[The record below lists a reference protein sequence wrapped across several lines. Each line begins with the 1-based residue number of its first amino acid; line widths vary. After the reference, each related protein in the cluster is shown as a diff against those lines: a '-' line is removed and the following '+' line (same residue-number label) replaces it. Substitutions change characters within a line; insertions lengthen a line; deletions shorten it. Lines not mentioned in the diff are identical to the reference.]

1 MPRSA
6 ASTAF
11 RFVLILGIAN
21 LFADFAYEGA
31 RSINGQFLSSLGA
44 TSFVVGLTAGGGE
57 LIGYGLRSLTGVLS
71 DKTGRYWTVAL
82 IGYAINMGAIPT
94 MALAGNWPVAAAL
107 IMAERTGRA
116 IRKPAMSAMLSHA
129 GHEIGHG
136 WVFGLND
143 SLDQAGATIG
153 PLIMALVI
161 ALKGGYSHA
170 YALLAIPA
178 ACTFITVAIARR
190 QFAHPEHLSAG
201 YDLTAR
207 GLDGNY
213 WLYVAGGACV
223 AIGFADFALIGFH
236 FQSAK
241 VVSTSL
247 IPVYYAL
254 AMGVGSIG
262 ALVLGKLFDRNARA
276 TVLGGVFLSAGFAPL
291 VFLGGA
297 GAAVAGM
304 LLWGLGL
311 AVQETVFKPLIAR
324 SVSAERKATGFG
336 VFDSWFGVAWFAGSV
351 AMGYL
356 YGVSLGALVALS
368 VIAQLAALPI
378 FYRAIPRAPKL

>member
-1 MPRSA
+1 MSSSA
-6 ASTAF
+6 AKTAF

-44 TSFVVGLTAGGGE
+44 TSTVVGLTAGGGE
-57 LIGYGLRSLTGVLS
+57 LIGYGLRSLTGILS

-82 IGYAINMGAIPT
+82 IGYAINMGAIPAL
-94 MALAGNWPVAAAL
+94 ALAGNWPVAAAL

-129 GHEIGHG
+129 GNEIGHG

-153 PLIMALVI
+153 PLVMALVI
-161 ALKGGYSHA
+161 ALKGGYTHA

-178 ACTFITVAIARR
+178 ACTFITIAIARR
-190 QFAHPEHLSAG
+190 QFAHPENLSAG
-201 YDLTAR
+201 YDLTAG
-207 GLDGNY
+207 GLRGNY

-223 AIGFADFALIGFH
+223 AIGFSDFALIGFH

-247 IPVYYAL
+247 IPVYYAM
-254 AMGVGSIG
+254 AMGVGAVG
-262 ALVLGKLFDRNARA
+262 ALILGKLFDRNARA

-291 VFLGGA
+291 VFLGGS

-311 AVQETVFKPLIAR
+311 AVQETVFKPLISR
-324 SVSAERKATGFG
+324 SVAADRKATGFG
-336 VFDSWFGVAWFAGSV
+336 VFDTWFGVAWFAGSA

-368 VIAQLAALPI
+368 VIAQLAALPV
-378 FYRAIPRAPKL
+378 FYRAMSSSRP